1 MSLQKPASGFK
12 LGMLSHHNSYIIES
26 CCRVTPCS
34 DSRPSYRKREDVIIH
49 MANETLDAL
58 IALHYVI
65 QFPRHLYFDHLIE
78 YLASSQ

>member
-1 MSLQKPASGFK
+1 
-12 LGMLSHHNSYIIES
+12 
-26 CCRVTPCS
+26 
-34 DSRPSYRKREDVIIH
+34 